1 MQEASTGFCE
11 PISEEG
17 AGEPGFIRKFSLTLL
32 KRIRA
37 KIGVK
42 WQAQQYRKGKL
53 VESQGRK
60 ITGLSGLV
68 SHQPYD
74 RRTASA
80 EDNGQQDL

>member
-11 PISEEG
+11 PAAEEG
-17 AGEPGFIRKFSLTLL
+17 AGDPWFIRKFLLTLL

-68 SHQPYD
+68 FHQPYD

-80 EDNGQQDL
+80 DDNGQQNL